1 MKRNIFITI
10 FTLIFAFSL
19 AGCGENKG
27 SDNMM
32 SDIRNGMQSAE
43 DKVESGID
51 KAEDKIDNGI
61 NNAEDALDGTGAKIS
76 RDKAKQIALE
86 HAKLKESD
94 VKNYH
99 IELDKDN
106 GHLEYDI
113 EFNYNGAEYD
123 YEIDADT
130 GEIRSH
136 SKDIED

>member
-10 FTLIFAFSL
+10 LTLIFAFSL
-19 AGCGENKG
+19 AGCGGNKG

-51 KAEDKIDNGI
+51 KAED
-61 NNAEDALDGTGAKIS
+61 ALDGTEAKIS
-76 RDKAKQIALE
+76 RDKAKHIALE

-94 VKNYH
+94 IKNYH

>member
-10 FTLIFAFSL
+10 LTLIFAFSL
-19 AGCGENKG
+19 AGCGGNKG

-51 KAEDKIDNGI
+51 KAED
-61 NNAEDALDGTGAKIS
+61 ALDGTEAKIS

-94 VKNYH
+94 IKNYH

-130 GEIRSH
+130 GEIRSN

>member
-51 KAEDKIDNGI
+51 KAED
-61 NNAEDALDGTGAKIS
+61 ALDGTEAKIS

-86 HAKLKESD
+86 HAKFKESD
-94 VKNYH
+94 IKNYH

>member
-10 FTLIFAFSL
+10 LTLIFAFSL
-19 AGCGENKG
+19 AGCGGNKG

-51 KAEDKIDNGI
+51 KAED
-61 NNAEDALDGTGAKIS
+61 ALDGTEAKIS

-86 HAKLKESD
+86 HAKFKESD
-94 VKNYH
+94 IKNYH

-123 YEIDADT
+123 YEIDAKT
-130 GEIRSH
+130 GEIRSN